1 MTRSKYRTRA
11 LVSIGATTSLL
22 LLTAC
27 GSDDDGMIHES
38 EVA

>member
-1 MTRSKYRTRA
+1 
-11 LVSIGATTSLL
+11 VSIGATTSLL

-27 GSDDDGMIHES
+27 GSDDGMIHEF